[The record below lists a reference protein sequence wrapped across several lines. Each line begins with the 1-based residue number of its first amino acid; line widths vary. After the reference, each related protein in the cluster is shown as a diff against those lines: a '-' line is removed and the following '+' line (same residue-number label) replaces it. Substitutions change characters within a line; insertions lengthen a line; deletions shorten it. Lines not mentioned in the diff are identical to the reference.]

1 MLKPSKI
8 HKLNTHTH
16 TKIMKVHHHSKT
28 YHQLPWHL
36 SLLPMSAQS
45 SKTTLAPQYWTVVL
59 ALQKNIIPKSVIRW
73 VLLSESTA
81 HAWSFLRSKSSDN
94 IWWFWSENP
103 DSLTCRADCFFLKKI
118 LCGAALLPLQMRF
131 DWFCICRCK
140 CARLSLHFICY
151 PYFGPVLCFV
161 YMSLV
166 MAGSWLDV
174 SRLVWAFKV
183 LFVCFCFCFCFFLF
197 SFFMPACFV
206 YILFICVFF

>member
-1 MLKPSKI
+1 M
-8 HKLNTHTH
+8 
-16 TKIMKVHHHSKT
+16 
-28 YHQLPWHL
+28 
-36 SLLPMSAQS
+36 
-45 SKTTLAPQYWTVVL
+45 

-103 DSLTCRADCFFLKKI
+103 DSLTCRADCLFFFFFFFKV

-161 YMSLV
+161 YIEFSYGWLL
-166 MAGSWLDV
+166 AGCFTFGLG
-174 SRLVWAFKV
+174 LQG
-183 LFVCFCFCFCFFLF
+183 FVCLFLF
-197 SFFMPACFV
+197 LFLFFFSSFFKPVCFV